1 MTEGRVIPIEGHV
14 RRGTTHRT
22 LRRRTADAPPKARR
36 GRGGIRRRRPGW
48 LSARWRWLLAI
59 GAAVIVGAAVAGRI
73 SRPLKPPRIF
83 DARIFGGQS
92 PDAADRSLDGAP
104 RDRRQD
110 SAVAM
115 GREQLYGD
123 SLEARQADGIA
134 QAIERRRLPSRLPR

>member
-14 RRGTTHRT
+14 RRGNAHRT
-22 LRRRTADAPPKARR
+22 WRRHTADAPPKARR

-83 DARIFGGQS
+83 DARIFSRQS
-92 PDAADRSLDGAP
+92 PDAADGSLDGVE

-110 SAVAM
+110 AAVAID
-115 GREQLYGD
+115 RERLSGD

-134 QAIERRRLPSRLPR
+134 AAIERRRLPNRLPR